1 MAVVVEPQRQLLVLS
16 CSYRRFRTVGVI
28 VAFKPE
34 LRERAL
40 ARGYS
45 ADCSS
50 RSGSGASRHELG
62 ATWTNIYPFGGLRIG
77 GFEGVLGAVMKS
89 AR

>member
-1 MAVVVEPQRQLLVLS
+1 MAVVVEPQRQLLVLP
-16 CSYRRFRTVGVI
+16 CSYHRFRTVGVI

>member
-1 MAVVVEPQRQLLVLS
+1 MTVNRNL
-16 CSYRRFRTVGVI
+16 TVGVI

-45 ADCSS
+45 GACSS
-50 RSGSGASRHELG
+50 RSGSEPG
-62 ATWTNIYPFGGLRIG
+62 
-77 GFEGVLGAVMKS
+77 
-89 AR
+89 